1 MRYSGTLSS
10 PSIDPRSIVNVL
22 IFSIG
27 LKINNAEDA
36 MLVYGTF
43 NKELVKYILKHINS
57 SPVNLVYKNFES
69 EEEAKNFSHSL
80 LSRLSGVDI
89 FGQAGETNVLGQRG
103 MFYVYTIVPGT
114 DNFYQVNGPIS
125 IAPWVV
131 K

>member
-89 FGQAGETNVLGQRG
+89 FGQAGETNVLGQKEACSTCIQL
-103 MFYVYTIVPGT
+103 FQEQIIFTKST
-114 DNFYQVNGPIS
+114 DQFLLHLG
-125 IAPWVV
+125 
-131 K
+131 